1 MAGRLHAIL
10 FALLAMGATGVQA
23 AADGDDPVPLAAPAE
38 TAARID
44 LAALLFP
51 REPPRLLRAQLRIS
65 GIDPEDVRRTLEA
78 LNARSEIGQF
88 TPEGFSPAPHVLER
102 MLDLRPDQV
111 LQFRWS
117 GQAGKLVFRF
127 TWR

>member
-1 MAGRLHAIL
+1 MAGRRH
-10 FALLAMGATGVQA
+10 ALLVGLLAAVAATSPA
-23 AADGDDPVPLAAPAE
+23 ASAEDTPAPLATPEAVAD
-38 TAARID
+38 RIE
-44 LAALLFP
+44 LSALLFP
-51 REPPRLLRAQLRIS
+51 REPPRLLTAQLRIS

-102 MLDLRPDQV
+102 MLDLPPGQV

-117 GQAGKLVFRF
+117 GQVGKLVFRF